1 MIGHVTS
8 SYHSPSLGRSI
19 ALALIKDGHAMD
31 GRTVHI
37 PMADRVIAA
46 RVSKPVFVDPEGVR
60 LNA

>member
-1 MIGHVTS
+1 
-8 SYHSPSLGRSI
+8 
-19 ALALIKDGHAMD
+19 MD